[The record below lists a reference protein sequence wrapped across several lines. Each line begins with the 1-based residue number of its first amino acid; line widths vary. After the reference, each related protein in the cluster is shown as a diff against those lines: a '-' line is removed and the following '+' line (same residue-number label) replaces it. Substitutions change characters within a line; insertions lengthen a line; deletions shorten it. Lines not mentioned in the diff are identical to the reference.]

1 MHHYKT
7 QRASRVGRCHRWP
20 EASPSTEAG
29 SLQTNKGSGRWCQTK
44 REPQRSPGTRAA
56 HCRLPRSLWNKELW
70 LRAHRESISQD
81 RYRWSPVHS
90 PVTKQAEVNDLL
102 GHEGQ
107 RSDRGVRQFFVLWC
121 SSGRNT
127 TAFRSQG
134 FTTPW
139 IRWLEQSSY
148 LHWTWSV
155 YTGKRHFIKKRMTFS
170 TGRGFSLFT
179 VMLFQLCKVPATF
192 ERLMGSVLR
201 GLTYDTYLIY
211 MDDVTVIGRT
221 FKEQI
226 NNLWK
231 VLQRLRQ
238 TILKLNL
245 KKCQLSRKDVRYL
258 VHIVSPSGITT
269 DPEKQEAVDNWT
281 RPIVKHQL
289 RRFLGLPTYYRR
301 FISIREYT

>member
-1 MHHYKT
+1 
-7 QRASRVGRCHRWP
+7 
-20 EASPSTEAG
+20 
-29 SLQTNKGSGRWCQTK
+29 
-44 REPQRSPGTRAA
+44 
-56 HCRLPRSLWNKELW
+56 
-70 LRAHRESISQD
+70 
-81 RYRWSPVHS
+81 
-90 PVTKQAEVNDLL
+90 
-102 GHEGQ
+102 
-107 RSDRGVRQFFVLWC
+107 
-121 SSGRNT
+121 
-127 TAFRSQG
+127 
-134 FTTPW
+134 
-139 IRWLEQSSY
+139 
-148 LHWTWSV
+148 
-155 YTGKRHFIKKRMTFS
+155 
-170 TGRGFSLFT
+170 
-179 VMLFQLCKVPATF
+179 
-192 ERLMGSVLR
+192 MGSVLR